1 MKRPLKP
8 KKKPLQIYFTE
19 EQLEK
24 LRTTA
29 YSSGLSMN
37 EFVLKQLEKTIQA

>member
-24 LRTTA
+24 LRVAA
-29 YSSGLSMN
+29 YSNGLSMN
-37 EFVLKQLEKTIQA
+37 EFVLKKLQQVIQA

>member
-1 MKRPLKP
+1 MQRPVKP

-24 LRTTA
+24 LKVAA
-29 YSSGLSMN
+29 YSRGVSMN
-37 EFVLKQLEKTIQA
+37 VFVLEKLSKVIDK